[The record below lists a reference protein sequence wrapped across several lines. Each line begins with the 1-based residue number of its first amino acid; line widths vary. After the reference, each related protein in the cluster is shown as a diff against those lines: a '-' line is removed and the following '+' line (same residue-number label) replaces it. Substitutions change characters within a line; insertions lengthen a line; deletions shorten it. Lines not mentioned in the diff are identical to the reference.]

1 VERPRSI
8 GRTME
13 LVLFLT
19 RNRPLLVQAR
29 PRNHERTEVADVCFR
44 DASYSTCADERTNE
58 RLEWDYR
65 SRESGRCNDT
75 HRLASEGDVIAG
87 CTHHVA
93 AVRWLGAVRAAR
105 RKGGQ
110 AANETTVLAI
120 CYLDNRHRRR
130 RRRRHCAL
138 CRSSQST
145 FARGVRTC
153 GMTTRRRRRRR

>member
-1 VERPRSI
+1 MCGPN
-8 GRTME
+8 GGPKF
-13 LVLFLT
+13 FLM
-19 RNRPLLVQAR
+19 RNRCKVVGGITW
-29 PRNHERTEVADVCFR
+29 TEVVPVRFR
-44 DASYSTCADERTNE
+44 DASCSTWTGRTDRRADQR
-58 RLEWDYR
+58 REWDYR

-120 CYLDNRHRRR
+120 CYLDNRHRR
-130 RRRRHCAL
+130 H
-138 CRSSQST
+138 
-145 FARGVRTC
+145 
-153 GMTTRRRRRRR
+153 RRRRRRRRPPSPSSLSPSPTPFL